1 MRRLYWVF
9 LLFLTL
15 FWQAAPGLAA
25 ERVLLKAAG
34 QTQPTTEGEAVLSTS
49 ATVKGLRASAQ
60 RNGTVK
66 VIVGLRVPFAPAS
79 NLGAAEAQRQGREI
93 SAASTALRE
102 RYAAAIARAPGSFRS
117 FSSIPFVALEVTP
130 AELDRLAADPAVIS
144 ITENMRLRAN
154 LAQSAALIRA
164 PQAWAD
170 GYSGKDQTIA
180 IIDSG
185 VDKAHPF
192 LGGRIVSEACYTS
205 GQCPGGGSA
214 STASGSGVP
223 CTGSIVCQHGT
234 HVAGIAA
241 GYQSTAF
248 SGIAPDA
255 KLISINVFSSFLGD
269 AGTNAADVAAALNR
283 VYELRG
289 SYSIAAVNMSLGS
302 AVRYATACDGELP
315 SITAVINQ
323 LKAAGIAT
331 VIASGNDGDST
342 RIAFPACISSAVSVG
357 SVSDSNWGTCAG
369 AGIASSPTAVDK
381 VACYS
386 NAYEELSLL
395 APGSPI
401 LSSIPGGG
409 YATKNGTSMAAPHVA
424 GAFAV
429 LRQKAPG
436 ASVDDIL
443 TTLRDTGQSVT
454 DYRNAAITT
463 PRIDVKGALDNIDSS
478 EGRLAINLS
487 ISGKGTVTFS
497 PAGSKSSCTASC
509 VNTYAPGTSVTLT
522 ATPGASMSF
531 AGWGGA
537 CAGLTTC
544 TITMTAAKPVFA
556 AFFPIS
562 AGPPTLLSVS
572 KTGSG
577 TGSIS
582 ILADGQMTT
591 CSGTCERAYGK
602 NTKVILTANPAYG
615 TAISSWTGACRG
627 KKSTCTVRLSSPKS
641 VSANFAALPVYSLA
655 YAKTGAASGTVQ
667 ISSPSQ
673 TMTCGASCSH
683 SFPAGSRITLTA
695 IPAAGKAFDGWS
707 GICKG
712 RKTLCSFTL
721 RSSGSVSAVFN

>member
-1 MRRLYWVF
+1 
-9 LLFLTL
+9 
-15 FWQAAPGLAA
+15 
-25 ERVLLKAAG
+25 
-34 QTQPTTEGEAVLSTS
+34 
-49 ATVKGLRASAQ
+49 
-60 RNGTVK
+60 
-66 VIVGLRVPFAPAS
+66 
-79 NLGAAEAQRQGREI
+79 
-93 SAASTALRE
+93 
-102 RYAAAIARAPGSFRS
+102 
-117 FSSIPFVALEVTP
+117 
-130 AELDRLAADPAVIS
+130 
-144 ITENMRLRAN
+144 MRLRAN

-170 GYSGKDQTIA
+170 GYTGKDQTIA

-269 AGTNAADVAAALNR
+269 AGTNAADVVAALNR

-302 AVRYATACDGELP
+302 AVRYATTCDGELP
-315 SITAVINQ
+315 SITAAINQ

-331 VIASGNDGDST
+331 IIASGNNGDSR

-369 AGIASSPTAVDK
+369 AGIASSPTAIDK

-395 APGSPI
+395 APGSPSCRRYRAAHMPRSTEPPWPRHMWRA
-401 LSSIPGGG
+401 LSRCCGRRRPAHLSTTSRHAARHRPAGNRLSQRRHHHAAHRREGGG
-409 YATKNGTSMAAPHVA
+409 RQHRFKRRAPRDQSQHQRQ
-424 GAFAV
+424 GDGDV
-429 LRQKAPG
+429 LARRQQIK
-436 ASVDDIL
+436 L
-443 TTLRDTGQSVT
+443 HRQLREHICS
-454 DYRNAAITT
+454 
-463 PRIDVKGALDNIDSS
+463 
-478 EGRLAINLS
+478 
-487 ISGKGTVTFS
+487 
-497 PAGSKSSCTASC
+497 
-509 VNTYAPGTSVTLT
+509 GTSVTLT
-522 ATPGASMSF
+522 AAPGASMSF

-562 AGPPTLLSVS
+562 SGPPTLLSVS

-582 ILADGQMTT
+582 ILADGQVTT